1 MTVPKQQI
9 LGWEDYPEPRVVTV
23 MGTLVVEVSI
33 PRAIRHLFGNGNGKT
48 NNRRLSTG
56 TTDPTVARRK
66 MWPLA
71 HTIYKQ
77 FDQMQADAANTHDH
91 QTDNF
96 ALDTISALAT
106 SFNYNRGVPP
116 ELSNKTPY
124 AELKRLKD
132 TLDSYT
138 GMMIDQGPS
147 PEEARAALAIGAHAI
162 RERTDPAQAK
172 AKILDTLANSGP
184 FTMKQ
189 NALLAKNA
197 TSVVQTYWQDLLTT
211 AAREQGV
218 SVPTFDDN
226 RTIDV
231 TEHEGAYLPEGVIET
246 PTVIERKRRVKSNDT
261 IRISD
266 IRDEYFAFLEQ
277 KYEKANTR
285 RKWSR
290 ALGV

>member
-116 ELSNKTPY
+116 ELNNKNPICRT
-124 AELKRLKD
+124 EKIKGH
-132 TLDSYT
+132 T
-138 GMMIDQGPS
+138 G
-147 PEEARAALAIGAHAI
+147 
-162 RERTDPAQAK
+162 
-172 AKILDTLANSGP
+172 
-184 FTMKQ
+184 
-189 NALLAKNA
+189 
-197 TSVVQTYWQDLLTT
+197 
-211 AAREQGV
+211 
-218 SVPTFDDN
+218 
-226 RTIDV
+226 
-231 TEHEGAYLPEGVIET
+231 
-246 PTVIERKRRVKSNDT
+246 
-261 IRISD
+261 
-266 IRDEYFAFLEQ
+266 
-277 KYEKANTR
+277 
-285 RKWSR
+285 
-290 ALGV
+290 